1 MPTITNILLVMT
13 ATTTALMAGL
23 FYAFSCSVNLGLARL
38 SNAEYISAMQSIN
51 RAIQNPIFFAAFFGA
66 PILLPLSVFLHYG
79 QPLTMRFWFLLAAAI
94 IYLIGTFGVTIFGNV
109 PLNNVLD
116 RFNLQLSSIDEIAVQ
131 RAIFERRWNNL
142 NTIRTVSST
151 LAIML
156 VVIACLSPR

>member
-1 MPTITNILLVMT
+1 MPTLTNIILVIT

-51 RAIQNPIFFAAFFGA
+51 RAIQNPIFFAAFFAA

-79 QPLTMRFWFLLAAAI
+79 QPLSMRFWFLLAATI

-109 PLNNVLD
+109 PLNNTLD
-116 RFNLQLSSIDEIAVQ
+116 RFDLQSATEEEIDVQ
-131 RAIFERRWNNL
+131 RGNFEGRWNNL
-142 NTIRTVSST
+142 NTVRTVSST
-151 LAIML
+151 LAIIL
-156 VVIACLSPR
+156 IVLACLNSH

>member
-1 MPTITNILLVMT
+1 MPTAANILLVLT
-13 ATTTALMAGL
+13 ATTTALTAGL

-38 SNAEYISAMQSIN
+38 SNAEYIAAMRSIN

-79 QPLTMRFWFLLAAAI
+79 QPLSVRFWFLLAATI
-94 IYLIGTFGVTIFGNV
+94 IYLIGTFGITIFGNI
-109 PLNNVLD
+109 PLNNSLD
-116 RFNLQLSSIDEIAVQ
+116 RFDLQAASEAEITAQ
-131 RAIFERRWNNL
+131 RASFEGRWNNL

-156 VVIACLSPR
+156 VVIACLNSY

>member
-1 MPTITNILLVMT
+1 MPTLTNIILVIT

-66 PILLPLSVFLHYG
+66 PILLPFSVFMHYG
-79 QPLTMRFWFLLAAAI
+79 QPLSMRFWFLLAATI
-94 IYLIGTFGVTIFGNV
+94 IYLIGTFGVTVFGNV
-109 PLNNVLD
+109 PLNNTLD
-116 RFNLQLSSIDEIAVQ
+116 RFDLQAASEDDIALQ
-131 RAIFERRWNNL
+131 RANFERRWNNL

-151 LAIML
+151 LAVIF
-156 VVIACLSPR
+156 VVTSCLN